1 MAVANVVAR
10 FTADTGDFHRKMGDA
25 QNSFGAVADAA
36 TMSSR
41 SIAEFGQKMSDVGKQ
56 MTIGVTLPLI
66 GAGAAATATAMSFES
81 AMNKIV
87 GLVGIASE
95 EVAAMGDEVLGM
107 AGSVGKAPEE
117 LASGLFV
124 ITSAGLRGAEAMST
138 LQASAKAGAAGLGET
153 NDIARA
159 VSGALSAY
167 GSEVLSASEA
177 TDAIVATARAGN
189 FETSQFA
196 AAIGRV
202 LPFAQQAG
210 ASFQE
215 MGGAVALLT
224 RVNGNAAESIT
235 QIQALFRAFVVPTEE
250 AKRALDEVGMS
261 AGDLRAS
268 IAEKGLPATLA
279 MLDDALGGNREQLG
293 RLLGSSEAASAAFQ
307 ILNADANTIN
317 DTFGV
322 VQDSAGMTAE
332 AFASVSQTTQFQLS
346 QTMAELKAALVSIG
360 ESLLP
365 VVKSVLDFAQRWISA
380 FNSLP
385 APIKN
390 IMVIMA
396 GLVAAIGPL
405 LLVVGKLIVVFST
418 LLSFMMKMKAFQTLR
433 NSFMKV
439 RAEMALTRTSMKQTQ
454 ASMGLMATT
463 AKVVSGAV
471 VGSFRAIAT
480 AAKGLLAS
488 LGPIGIALLAV
499 GGAIEIFMGRAA
511 AAQHHI
517 ENLRDEIDLTTGAM
531 TQAGRVFMAT
541 ELRHNISQEDLDM
554 MAGYGVTIE
563 GFISALEQGGPALD
577 EYRSRIDAMR
587 EAQAKTGGLFDTGVF
602 NVTTVSSIDTIVENL
617 DGMIGYYDQ
626 AKLAAEDSAK
636 AQAEAAGIAGEA
648 SKKELATFIDSTR
661 QKAMQR
667 DIDVRA
673 AQDAAR
679 MNARSFDITAL
690 GKSAADQ
697 RIIDSQRAVDDAME
711 SGIDAIEG
719 LAAAFQNMQDVMSDE
734 ASVDKAYRSIN
745 RLNDQMAEGK
755 NEIKGYSDEAL
766 DNRQA
771 IRDAAQ
777 AWIDYAAATDD
788 PEEAQ
793 KRLAEGQKE
802 IREALKANDLDPNDS
817 KIFEMFK
824 NQRLESKET
833 VDEFAKQRD
842 KASEYGHDVGTNFI
856 DGIIAELNR
865 RREEVAAAAANNT
878 SGLNTGGNAGI
889 DATSP
894 SRTAMKVAGNWVDGL
909 LIGMRSRSGEVEGEA
924 SKMALR
930 LARQFERLMQPPSYG
945 GPATSAFQAMFG
957 TREDIKNSSR
967 ALQDATWALA
977 DARDAVFEAEKRLN
991 EARKEGNAREIAAA
1005 ERDLARARRDAADAA
1020 DAKKMA
1026 EFNAQNQEA
1035 LLALEKITQKYDYIT
1050 NALQEVTGSLQALSD
1065 LVATPFGLD
1074 SALSGMFGAGMDVN
1088 ALASNFAQVEQMIT
1102 DAFAVLIDPEIVG
1115 RKAARTNRRT
1125 MNRAIR
1131 YVETYV
1137 AEIIA
1142 LRQEYDANLEKL
1154 AANEEQW
1161 RIDEKR
1167 LTEELNKVTRAYDEA
1182 TRDLERI
1189 VNERDGFVSKIED
1202 GFRKFVNNLS
1212 GLTAGATKEVTR
1224 ETRELANGV
1233 RLITQVTE
1241 REQTSAAGAIANN
1254 LRDRLA
1260 EVREFSANIRTL
1272 MNRGLDPA
1280 MIRDFIE
1287 SGVSGA
1293 GETVAALA
1301 GATDAELQNI
1311 NETQAALLQHAQEFA
1326 SQAGEDYY
1334 GALIAE
1340 QRGVVAGLKA
1350 EVDQATQELEDA
1362 RAEYEA
1368 ERARLEAENERIAG
1382 QIEALALEIEAI
1394 ITELAAT
1401 LPNMTQE
1408 AGQKAVDDMIA
1419 AFEEKFPEMKR
1430 RFGKLMDDLA
1440 KSMRRT
1446 VVIDVQTRGVGAP
1459 RSNARSF
1466 NTGTIPLA
1474 EPGRSRSVTVSSN
1487 AVNVTVNGSGG
1498 DSRMVAEDVRRAV
1511 NESLQEL
1518 AREIAAA

>member
-25 QNSFGAVADAA
+25 QKSFGSVADAA

-41 SIAEFGQKMSDVGKQ
+41 AVREFGEGMANAGKKL
-56 MTIGVTLPLI
+56 TVGVTLPLG
-66 GAGAAATATAMSFES
+66 GAGAAAVAAAMSFET
-81 AMNKIV
+81 AMSRIV
-87 GLVGIASE
+87 GLVGIAAD
-95 EVAAMGDEVLGM
+95 EVSNMGDEVLNM
-107 AGSVGKAPEE
+107 ASGVGKSPDE
-117 LASGLFV
+117 LAAGLFV
-124 ITSAGLRGAEAMST
+124 ITSAGLRGAEAMQT
-138 LQASAKAGAAGLGET
+138 LRAAAMAGAAGLGET

-210 ASFQE
+210 ASFQD

-235 QIQALFRAFVVPTEE
+235 QMQALFRAFVVPTEE
-250 AKRALDEVGMS
+250 AKKALDEVGLS

-268 IAEKGLPATLA
+268 IAEKGLPATLQ
-279 MLDDALGGNREQLG
+279 MLDKALGGNREQLG

-322 VQDSAGMTAE
+322 VQDSAGMTIDAFGAVAE
-332 AFASVSQTTQFQLS
+332 TTQFQLS
-346 QTMAELKAALVSIG
+346 QAMNELKAGMIEVG

-365 VVKSVLDFAQRWISA
+365 VVQAIIDFADRWIKA

-385 APIKN
+385 GPVKN
-390 IMVIMA
+390 IIVGMA
-396 GLVAAIGPL
+396 ALAAAIGPVL
-405 LLVVGKLIVVFST
+405 FIAGKLIVVFST
-418 LLSFMMKMKAFQTLR
+418 LLSFMLKMKAFQALR
-433 NSFMKV
+433 TAFANV
-439 RAEMALTRTSMKQTQ
+439 RTDMARTRTSVAQTR
-454 ASMGLMATT
+454 ASFGLLGTS
-463 AKVVSGAV
+463 AKYAQLTVIS
-471 VGSFRAIAT
+471 SFKAIGT
-480 AAKGLLAS
+480 AAKGLVAS
-488 LGPIGIALLAV
+488 FGPIGLALV
-499 GGAIEIFMGRAA
+499 GVTVILDTFMGRAA
-511 AAQHHI
+511 AMNDII
-517 ENLRDEIDLTTGAM
+517 ESLRDEVDLTE
-531 TQAGRVFMAT
+531 QALTRAGEKLAAQKIF
-541 ELRHNISQEDLDM
+541 ELISPEDR
-554 MAGYGVTIE
+554 A
-563 GFISALEQGGPALD
+563 ALEAYGISMAEVLEAVINGGPAMEELQD
-577 EYRSRIDAMR
+577 
-587 EAQAKTGGLFDTGVF
+587 
-602 NVTTVSSIDTIVENL
+602 
-617 DGMIGYYDQ
+617 
-626 AKLAAEDSAK
+626 KLAGFRDLEANPFGRMGADNIRQDIELVREGVVGSIESANSL
-636 AQAEAAGIAGEA
+636 AEANAN
-648 SKKELATFIDSTR
+648 
-661 QKAMQR
+661 
-667 DIDVRA
+667 A
-673 AQDAAR
+673 ALRTSDAAR
-679 MNARSFDITAL
+679 SMKGAYRE
-690 GKSAADQ
+690 AAAAKREAD
-697 RIIDSQRAVDDAME
+697 RNMTDSQRAVDAALE
-711 SGIDAIEG
+711 AGIEAVEA
-719 LAAAFQNMQDVMSDE
+719 LEAAFTNMQDALSDE

-745 RLNDQMAEGK
+745 RLNEQLKEGDK
-755 NEIKGYSDEAL
+755 SIKGYSDAAL

-788 PEEAQ
+788 PEESQ

-802 IREALKANDLDPNDS
+802 IKAALEAADLDPNQS
-817 KIFEMFK
+817 NIFKMFK
-824 NQRLESKET
+824 NQRKESKQT
-833 VDEFAKQRD
+833 VDEFAEQRD
-842 KASEYGHDVGTNFI
+842 KARQYGNDVGTNFI
-856 DGIIAELNR
+856 DGIIAELER
-865 RREEVAAAAANNT
+865 RRSELAAAAADKT
-878 SGLNTGGNAGI
+878 SALNTGGNAGI
-889 DATSP
+889 KATSP
-894 SRTAMKVAGNWVDGL
+894 SRTAMEIAGNWTDGL
-909 LIGMRSRSGEVEGEA
+909 IVGMRSRSREVEDEA
-924 SKMALR
+924 SKVAQR
-930 LARQFERLMQPPSYG
+930 IARQFMRFMSPQSFG
-945 GPATSAFQAMFG
+945 GPASNAFAMMFG
-957 TREDIKNSSR
+957 SREDIQNSAR
-967 ALQDATWALA
+967 ILEDATWGLA
-977 DARDAVFEAEKRLN
+977 DARDAVVEAEKRLN
-991 EARKEGNAREIAAA
+991 EARKEGTAREIAAA

-1020 DAKKMA
+1020 DAKKIA

-1035 LLALEKITQKYDYIT
+1035 LLALERMTQKYDYI
-1050 NALQEVTGSLQALSD
+1050 NASLQAVTGSLQALSD
-1065 LVATPFGLD
+1065 LLATPFGLD
-1074 SALSGMFGAGMDVN
+1074 SALSQMFGAGMDVN
-1088 ALASNFAQVEQMIT
+1088 AMASNFAQIEQMIT

-1142 LRQEYDANLEKL
+1142 LRQEYDANLEEMAK
-1154 AANEEQW
+1154 NEEQW
-1161 RIDEKR
+1161 RIDERR

-1189 VNERDGFVSKIED
+1189 VNERDGFVAKISD
-1202 GFRKFVNNLS
+1202 GFRKFVNSLS
-1212 GLTAGATKEVTR
+1212 GLTANVTSEVTK

-1272 MNRGLDPA
+1272 MSRGLDPA

-1340 QRGVVAGLKA
+1340 QRGVVAGLQA

-1446 VVIDVQTRGVGAP
+1446 VVIDVDTRGGGAG
-1459 RSNARSF
+1459 RSQARSF

-1511 NESLQEL
+1511 DESLQEL